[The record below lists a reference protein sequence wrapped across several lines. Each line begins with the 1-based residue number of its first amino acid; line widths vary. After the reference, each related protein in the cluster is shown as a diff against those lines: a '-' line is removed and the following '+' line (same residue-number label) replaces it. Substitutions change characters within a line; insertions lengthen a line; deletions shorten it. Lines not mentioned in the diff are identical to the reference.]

1 MRPLEAFA
9 GLVLLGCAGLLG
21 EVGWSI
27 ASQAPMPV
35 LVETGPS
42 GPGDVGSEPVA
53 GVVAIRDLARH
64 LPLAGMPNA
73 PPQDSDACRRLEGY
87 VVDAVHELRELG
99 KKPPFAPELLK
110 TALDSGRCTVDASE
124 VREILGHLGRA
135 YDKAGLDVVLPMYTP
150 E

>member
-1 MRPLEAFA
+1 MRIFEACA

-35 LVETGPS
+35 LMESGQD
-42 GPGDVGSEPVA
+42 GPGDVGSEPMA
-53 GVVAIRDLARH
+53 GVVAIRDLRRH
-64 LPLAGMPNA
+64 LPLAGMPDA
-73 PPQDSDACRRLEGY
+73 PPMDPDACRRLEGY
-87 VVDAVHELRELG
+87 VVDAVHDLRELG

-110 TALDSGRCTVDASE
+110 TALDSGRCGVDAPE
-124 VREILGHLGRA
+124 VKEILQHLGRA
-135 YDKAGLDVVLPMYTP
+135 YGQAGLDVVLPMYTS